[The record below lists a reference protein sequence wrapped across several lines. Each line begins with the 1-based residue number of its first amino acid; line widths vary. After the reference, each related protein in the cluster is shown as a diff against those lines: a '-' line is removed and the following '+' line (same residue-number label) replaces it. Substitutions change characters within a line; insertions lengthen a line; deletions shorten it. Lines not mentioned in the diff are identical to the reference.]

1 MNKVYSS
8 KEIARIFYLVH
19 EVEGY
24 KESIPEIDCYDD
36 LLGTL
41 LLNIEGRIIGDEL
54 LLKKDVGSVV
64 DSDMVIDDFKSYDIL
79 TSIVHERKLDDESFE
94 LIFDEDCKLLVE
106 KRFEAFKKLYYALE
120 DLRKAYNMEDS
131 Q

>member
-19 EVEGY
+19 EVEY
-24 KESIPEIDCYDD
+24 FRESIPNIDCYDD
-36 LLGTL
+36 LLGAL
-41 LLNIEGRIIGDEL
+41 LLNLEGRIIGDEL

-64 DSDMVIDDFKSYDIL
+64 DPDIAIDDYQSYEKL
-79 TSIVHERKLDDESFE
+79 TWIVNDKQLDDESFE
-94 LIFDEDCKLLVE
+94 LIFDKDCMLLVE
-106 KRFEAFKKLYYALE
+106 KRLEAFKKLYYAIE
-120 DLRKAYNMEDS
+120 DLRKAYREDS